1 MEVETGAANL
11 LSLLFESPRKRRIDN
26 DRRPARAACRYLDW
40 LVRALVFCRV
50 FTVLGPLDQIS
61 VLH

>member
-11 LSLLFESPRKRRIDN
+11 LSLLFESPRKDALTMIDDRPELPRR
-26 DRRPARAACRYLDW
+26 CLDW